1 MQPKFAVGDRVR
13 IVSSPYEGMES
24 LSVGKEGIILR
35 TIGDVGDPWLYGVAM
50 NVEVDTSVGG
60 WPFYEDELERT

>member
-13 IVSSPYEGMES
+13 IVSSPYEGTES

-35 TIGDVGDPWLYGVAM
+35 IIGDVGDPWLYSVAM
-50 NVEVDTSVGG
+50 NDEMDAHGG
-60 WPFYEDELERT
+60 WAFYEDELERT